1 MKLDK
6 EKLKSFA
13 ELSDGEM
20 WERIVSTAKEHGYN
34 LTLTRPSHGELERIR
49 GILRGDERIGLG
61 EAMRL
66 VNTYKARGE
75 KK

>member
-13 ELSDGEM
+13 DLSDDEM
-20 WERIVSTAKEHGYN
+20 WERIVCTAKEHGYK
-34 LTLTRPSHGELERIR
+34 LTLTRPSHTELERIR
-49 GILRGDERIGLG
+49 GILRGEERIGLG

-66 VNTYKARGE
+66 VNTYKAKGG